1 MTTKENTMN
10 GMLNKATT
18 RVHGVLDQAVD
29 AVAPAAQWLE
39 ERGEA
44 LTARSEKLL
53 DRARQY
59 GAANP
64 RPAPRRP
71 RREAAGPRPQV
82 RRRHPPASAR
92 TRAGHRLPDQ
102 SHQPVKRDSQS

>member
-1 MTTKENTMN
+1 MN

-53 DRARQY
+53 DRARKY
-59 GAANP
+59 VAANP
-64 RPAPRRP
+64 LQALGLALATGYLISRISR
-71 RREAAGPRPQV
+71 
-82 RRRHPPASAR
+82 
-92 TRAGHRLPDQ
+92 
-102 SHQPVKRDSQS
+102 